1 MNREQGK
8 NLINVSY
15 DSKKILIA
23 IQKQINHGRY
33 KSDKKFGNGKS
44 AQKIIKVLNTV
55 KLNIDKSF
63 RKIL

>member
-33 KSDKKFGNGKS
+33 KSDK
-44 AQKIIKVLNTV
+44 
-55 KLNIDKSF
+55 LNIDKSF